1 MSESSET
8 EMRNQ
13 LLLCKEENTILL
25 FVNPDGNMSFF
36 RRLGNEKHRPQ
47 LIQFAELVEANL
59 GFRRTPLTKK
69 HLLIEPCHERVRVF
83 GRLSGTG
90 LKQMENEI

>member
-1 MSESSET
+1 MFESSET

-13 LLLCKEENTILL
+13 FLLCKEENAILL

-36 RRLGNEKHRPQ
+36 GRFGNQKHCPQ
-47 LIQFAELVEANL
+47 LTQFAKLVKANL

-69 HLLIEPCHERVRVF
+69 NLLIEPCHE
-83 GRLSGTG
+83 
-90 LKQMENEI
+90 